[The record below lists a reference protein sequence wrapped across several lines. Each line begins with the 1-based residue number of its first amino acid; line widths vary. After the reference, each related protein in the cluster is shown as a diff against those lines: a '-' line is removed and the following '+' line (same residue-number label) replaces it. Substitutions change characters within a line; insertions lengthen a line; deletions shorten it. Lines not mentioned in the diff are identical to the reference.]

1 MRFMRFS
8 FVVVFAVLF
17 SGVSCRAAP
26 GVALEQADKAVVLS
40 NGLVRAELDR
50 ASGNLNQLWLVSR
63 PDGVLAEPSYLDWQ
77 TGRANHLARPAMSV
91 RANPADNGGQ
101 KAEVVFSV
109 SGQGENGGIDVE
121 LHYVMLPGERALRMF
136 AVFTHPAGR
145 GEFRMAQARFVSR
158 VSDKLFETIAV
169 DAERFREL
177 PPENTPFEILGPKES
192 MRFTAGP
199 WKGQITDKYH
209 YFTDAGG
216 HFFHGWTGKDSK
228 LGCWI
233 VYGSTEDEDG
243 GPTRQHNT
251 AHWQRILLKILTD
264 AHYGAPDTVVPAGMA
279 WQKVYG
285 PWMLYLNEGGA
296 PRELFAD
303 AARQAGAE
311 RAAWPAPWLDH
322 PAFAKADGRGAVSG
336 RLVVRDAQAPSASA
350 AGAWVGLAEPSPDWQ
365 QQALNYQY
373 WTRADARGNF
383 TIPAAR
389 AGGYTLYAFVDGVL
403 GEFRRDGVDVK
414 AGATNNL
421 GELAWTPVRYGRQL
435 WEIGTPDRTAKE
447 FRHGDDYRHWGLWLD
462 YPGEFPNDV
471 TFTIGKSDARRD
483 WNYAQVARPRS
494 GGGKGGGKAGYSGTT
509 WRILFAC
516 DAATLKA
523 ATAAPAKGDAVL
535 RLAFAGAHLSALR
548 VVVNG
553 REAAVIGDLPEDN
566 AMIRAGIHGQYA
578 ERDVRFPAKWL
589 RAGQNEIQLEHQKAT
604 ALARYIMYD
613 YLRLEIGGS

>member
-1 MRFMRFS
+1 MRFLYFFAFVILFS
-8 FVVVFAVLF
+8 RVPCRAA
-17 SGVSCRAAP
+17 SGVSI
-26 GVALEQADKAVVLS
+26 EQTDKAVVLS

-50 ASGNLNQLWLVSR
+50 ASGNLKQLWLASR
-63 PDGVLAEPSYLDWQ
+63 ERGVLAEPSYLDWQ
-77 TGRANHLARPAMSV
+77 TGRANHLAKPAMTIRV
-91 RANPADNGGQ
+91 NPADNGGQ
-101 KAEVVFSV
+101 KAEVVFSQ
-109 SGQGENGGIDVE
+109 SGQGEIDVE
-121 LHYVMLPGERALRMF
+121 LHYVMLPDERALRMF

-158 VSDKLFETIAV
+158 LTDTLFDTIAV

-177 PPENTPFEILGPKES
+177 PPENTPVEILGPKES

-216 HFFHGWTGKDSK
+216 HFFHGWAGKDSK

-233 VYGSTEDEDG
+233 IYGSAEDADG

-264 AHYGAPDTVVPAGMA
+264 AHYGAPNTVVPAGMA
-279 WQKVYG
+279 WQKVFG
-285 PWMLYLNEGGA
+285 PWMLYLNEGGSS
-296 PRELFAD
+296 RELFAD
-303 AARQAGAE
+303 AARQAAAE

-322 PAFAKADGRGAVSG
+322 PAFAKAGERGAVSG

-350 AGAWVGLAEPSPDWQ
+350 ANAWVGLAEPSPDWQ
-365 QQALNYQY
+365 QALNYQY
-373 WTRADARGNF
+373 WTRADAQGNF

-389 AGGYTLYAFVDGVL
+389 AGSYTLYAFVDGVL
-403 GEFRRDGVDVK
+403 GEFRRDGVVVK
-414 AGATNNL
+414 AGATTGL

-462 YPGEFPNDV
+462 YPKEFPNDV
-471 TFTIGKSDARRD
+471 TFTIGKSDPRRD
-483 WNYAQVARPRS
+483 WNYAQVARAQS
-494 GGGKGGGKAGYSGTT
+494 GADSKGKVKYSGTT
-509 WRILFAC
+509 WRILFNA
-516 DAATLKA
+516 DAATVKD
-523 ATAAPAKGDAVL
+523 ATKSKDGDAVL

-553 REAAVIGDLPEDN
+553 HEAAVLDDLPQDN
-566 AMIRAGIHGQYA
+566 AMVRAGIHGQYA

-604 ALARYIMYD
+604 AMARYIMYD
-613 YLRLEIGGS
+613 YIRLEAGSDK